1 MRRLVAGF
9 ALAAAPVAAIRAQ
22 GPDLAPRVD
31 SIFSRFTSSTP
42 GCAVGASRAGKVLV
56 NKGYGMANLEYRVPL
71 GAASVLE
78 SGSVAKQFTAAALA
92 LLQLEGKLSLDDDV
106 RKWLP
111 EVPSFGGQ
119 VITIRHLLTHTSGLR
134 DQWGLLGLIG
144 SSPTTQVHTLPLIL
158 HFVSR
163 QQDLNFPVGSQY
175 LYSNTGYALAAM
187 IVEKASGQSLAK
199 FSKERFFK
207 PMGMTKTEWRDDY
220 QRVVPDRATAYEHRR
235 DGSYAQLMPFTNVYG
250 NGGLL
255 GTIGDMLTWNEGLAN
270 GTITG
275 GRPLVA
281 LLEMRQRLTGGQTI
295 AYALGLSHST
305 WQGHRMIS
313 HSGSTAGY
321 QTFLARFPDDSVSIA
336 VFCNVTDANPGQAL
350 QQVAALLMAG
360 GRAPAIARE
369 RVDSASLRALVGRYR
384 DVETDELTDIMA
396 RADGLGVRS
405 GAGAGVA
412 RKVGNTWRLDNG
424 ATFEFSG
431 TPGQRQ
437 VKVTD
442 TDGVSSTSTEL
453 TAPNAMTLDLASY
466 AGTYRSPEL
475 GVQYEVRVVDN
486 QLSLR
491 YPPGPDQRLTS
502 LYPDGF
508 TTGNATLRFVRDAS
522 GRVTEYQVFAG
533 RVRRVRFVRTGP

>member
-1 MRRLVAGF
+1 MRHLVTGF
-9 ALAAAPVAAIRAQ
+9 VLTATPLTALPAQ
-22 GPDLAPRVD
+22 GADLSARVD
-31 SIFSRFTSSTP
+31 SLFSRFTTSTP

-56 NKGYGMANLEYRVPL
+56 NTGYGMANLEYRVPL
-71 GAASVLE
+71 GAGTVLE

-92 LLQLEGKLSLDDDV
+92 LLQLDGKLSLDDDI

-119 VITIRHLLTHTSGLR
+119 RITIRNLLTHTSGLR
-134 DQWGLLGLIG
+134 DQWGLLTLIG
-144 SSPTTQVHTLPLIL
+144 NPPTTQVHTLPLIL
-158 HFVSR
+158 HLVSK

-187 IVEKASGQSLAK
+187 IVQRASGMSLAR
-199 FSKERFFK
+199 FSQERFFT
-207 PMGMTKTEWRDDY
+207 PMGMTKTQWRDDY

-255 GTIGDMLTWNEGLAN
+255 STVGDMLTWNEGLAN

-281 LLEMRQRLTGGQTI
+281 LLETRQKLTGGQTI
-295 AYALGLSHST
+295 AYALGLSHGT

-321 QTFLARFPDDSVSIA
+321 QTIQARYPDDSVSIA
-336 VFCNVTDANPGQAL
+336 VWCNVTDANPGQAL
-350 QQVAALLMAG
+350 QQVAGLLMTRGPTSPVA
-360 GRAPAIARE
+360 RAST
-369 RVDSASLRALVGRYR
+369 DSVALRALAGRYR
-384 DVETDELTDIMA
+384 NPDTDELADVMA
-396 RADGLGVRS
+396 RGDGLGVRS
-405 GAGAGVA
+405 VAGSGVA
-412 RKVGNTWRLDNG
+412 TGSGNSWRMENG

-431 TPGQRQ
+431 APGART
-437 VKVTD
+437 VRITD
-442 TDGVSSTSTEL
+442 GDGVSATYAEVI
-453 TAPNAMTLDLASY
+453 APNAMTLDAASY

-475 GVQYEVRVVDN
+475 GVQYEVKLVDN
-486 QLSLR
+486 QLMLR
-491 YPPGPDQRLTS
+491 YPPDPDQRLTPM
-502 LYPDGF
+502 YQDGF
-508 TTGNATLRFVRDAS
+508 TTGSASLRFVRDAR
-522 GRVTEYQVFAG
+522 GRVTEFQVFAG